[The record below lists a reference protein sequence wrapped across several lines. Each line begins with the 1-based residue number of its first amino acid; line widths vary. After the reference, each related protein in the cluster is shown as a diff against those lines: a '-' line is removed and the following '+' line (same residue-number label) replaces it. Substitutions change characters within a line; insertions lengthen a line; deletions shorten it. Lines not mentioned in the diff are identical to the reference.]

1 MKCLLVEDDK
11 YKAKNIE
18 DVLNNNFNI
27 EIVRKISFKTALI
40 ESLNPSYDFI
50 LLDMSMLT
58 FDITSDEK
66 GGRPRHY
73 AGKEIILKMQ
83 YRNIDTPVIVITQ
96 FENFGE
102 GNNQMNLKD
111 LIKQLENI
119 NYKGYQET
127 IFYNMVGSDWQE
139 KLLSRIKLIIEKR
152 EIKE

>member
-11 YKAKNIE
+11 YKANNIE
-18 DVLNNNFNI
+18 DVLNKNFNI
-27 EIVRKISFKTALI
+27 EIVRKMSFKPALI
-40 ESLNPSYDFI
+40 EALNSEYDFI

-96 FENFGE
+96 FQNFGE
-102 GNNQMNLKD
+102 GSGQMNLTD
-111 LIKQLENI
+111 LIKQLESI

-127 IFYNMVGSDWQE
+127 ILYNMVGSEWQE
-139 KLLSRIKLIIEKR
+139 KLLSRIKLIIEKKG
-152 EIKE
+152 IK

>member
-27 EIVRKISFKTALI
+27 EIIRKISFKTALI

-102 GNNQMNLKD
+102 GNNQMNLKN